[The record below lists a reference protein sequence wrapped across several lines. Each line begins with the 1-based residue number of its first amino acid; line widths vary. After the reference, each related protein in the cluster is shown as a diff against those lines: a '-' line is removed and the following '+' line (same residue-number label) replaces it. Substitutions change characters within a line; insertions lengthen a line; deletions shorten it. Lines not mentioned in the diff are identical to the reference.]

1 MTGRRASLIW
11 LVLLLAAIAVFVPVW
26 VVPRIR
32 WTAEQ
37 RQQLVQLKAE
47 RETLATRF
55 EQLSRDLE
63 ELREAA
69 GRPALEGEPRSAAE
83 SVLTEHER
91 AKRLEQVRML
101 AVAQEKLAQAA
112 NTIVALEERVHE
124 LEQSVARITDENKRL
139 AASETDLTGRLAS
152 ANRVIET
159 MQEELKSNSARLVRL
174 ETQNRSLNERDREA
188 QKKLSRSG
196 ELLRDLETVQR
207 RQEALLTGILQRYRE
222 VNDQLRSS
230 ALRRSNTDEREP
242 ASGLDLSRIE
252 NIVSLA
258 EEDLRQLQSLNARAA
273 RIRNELP
280 R

>member
-11 LVLLLAAIAVFVPVW
+11 LVLLLAAIALFVPVW

-37 RQQLVQLKAE
+37 RQQLDQLKAE
-47 RETLATRF
+47 RETLAARV
-55 EQLSRDLE
+55 EQLSQDLE

-69 GRPALEGEPRSAAE
+69 GRPAVGGEPRSAAE
-83 SVLTEHER
+83 SVLTEQER

-112 NTIVALEERVHE
+112 NTIVALEQRVHE
-124 LEQSVARITDENKRL
+124 LEQAVAKITDENKRL
-139 AASETDLTGRLAS
+139 TASEADLTGRLAS
-152 ANRVIET
+152 AHRVIET

-207 RQEALLTGILQRYRE
+207 RQEALLSGILQRYRE
-222 VNDQLRSS
+222 VNDHLRSS
-230 ALRRSNTDEREP
+230 ALRRSNTDEREA

-258 EEDLRQLQSLNARAA
+258 DEDLRQLQSLNARAA